1 MARNR
6 PERSRDDKT
15 AELVSI
21 AQKLFLEQGYDGT
34 TIAAIAREAGIAT
47 NVVHWYFPTKDD
59 LFVAALDS
67 LQAEDLEDA
76 QARLAR
82 SAPGQEKEVLEGLLT
97 EFVWRRLDRYGLIAT
112 LHERLHSS
120 PVVAAFHEQAHRRYA
135 DYLGRAI
142 ARCPVPAAERKL
154 VVEALTAAVESLI
167 MHRASKPEARKMMT
181 FLARRLIPAGWK
193 RPTNQE
199 ETAR

>member
-1 MARNR
+1 MPRNR

-21 AQKLFLEQGYDGT
+21 AQRLFLEQGYEGT

-67 LQAEDLEDA
+67 LQSEDLEEA

-82 SAPGQEKEVLEGLLT
+82 SAPGQEQEVLEALLT
-97 EFVWRRLDRYGLIAT
+97 EFVLRRLDRYGLIAT
-112 LHERLHSS
+112 LHERLHFS
-120 PVVAAFHEQAHRRYA
+120 PVVA
-135 DYLGRAI
+135 
-142 ARCPVPAAERKL
+142 
-154 VVEALTAAVESLI
+154 
-167 MHRASKPEARKMMT
+167 
-181 FLARRLIPAGWK
+181 
-193 RPTNQE
+193 
-199 ETAR
+199 